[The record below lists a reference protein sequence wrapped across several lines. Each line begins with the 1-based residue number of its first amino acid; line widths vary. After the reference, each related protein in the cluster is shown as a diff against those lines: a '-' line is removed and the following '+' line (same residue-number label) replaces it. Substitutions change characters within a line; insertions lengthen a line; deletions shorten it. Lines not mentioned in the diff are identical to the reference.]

1 MRWSVMIEREK
12 ILENLIILL
21 PSMFKSIMRKFSDL
35 DMSKQQI
42 GLLHRIFSCNG
53 ETMSYYSD
61 KMSIPKSNLTVL
73 ADKLIKEGLV
83 KRESDNEDR
92 RIVNLV
98 ITDRGIE
105 KMKTQDEIFKKK
117 VNELFANLNDEDIVK
132 LNSAIYEM
140 KSVLDK
146 L

>member
-1 MRWSVMIEREK
+1 MIEREK